1 MKKIIL
7 ILILSSCS
15 VNQTVNYKEQVR
27 ALTKLQVFIEQD
39 YELGKIE
46 YAPANNYY
54 LIIETVKNDL
64 NKIKNGK

>member
-15 VNQTVNYKEQVR
+15 VNQKVNYKEQVK

-46 YAPANNYY
+46 YGPANNYF